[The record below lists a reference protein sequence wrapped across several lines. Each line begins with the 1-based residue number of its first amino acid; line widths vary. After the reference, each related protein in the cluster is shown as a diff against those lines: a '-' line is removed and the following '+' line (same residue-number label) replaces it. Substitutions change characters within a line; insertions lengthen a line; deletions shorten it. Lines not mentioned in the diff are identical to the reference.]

1 MLQCIDCEFCV
12 KDDAGRIQ
20 MRCNPFVNAKEPECI
35 QKWLLMKM
43 DMLLR
48 SYQSTLSFYQKLAPL
63 QERMLKH
70 IEREL
75 DDVEESDK
83 WKYEEPDDEIVDAD
97 DEDDFDELGG
107 LDESDFK

>member
-20 MRCNPFVNAKEPECI
+20 MRCNPFVNIKEPECI
-35 QKWLLMKM
+35 QKWVLMKT

-48 SYQSTLSFYQKLAPL
+48 SYQSMLHFYQQLAPL

-75 DDVEESDK
+75 DDVEEADK
-83 WKYEEPDDEIVDAD
+83 WKYGDIE
-97 DEDDFDELGG
+97 DEDDEFSDDIDGLGNF
-107 LDESDFK
+107 DESDFK